1 MKAQLIAGIVLTV
14 TGVISL
20 LVGLLRGKGNLRISK
35 RATVITGCVMLAAGV
50 VLLATYLA

>member
-1 MKAQLIAGIVLTV
+1 MKAQFIAGIVLTV

-20 LVGLLRGKGNLRISK
+20 MVGLLRGKGNLHISK
-35 RATVITGCVMLAAGV
+35 RATLITGGVMLAAGV